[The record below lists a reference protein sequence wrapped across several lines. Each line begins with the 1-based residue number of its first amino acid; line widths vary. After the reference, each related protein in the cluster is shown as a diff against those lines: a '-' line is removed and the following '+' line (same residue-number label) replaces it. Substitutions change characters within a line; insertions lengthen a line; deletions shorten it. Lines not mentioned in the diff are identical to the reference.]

1 MAMKLH
7 QLGKSQKGQALV
19 ELAITLPL
27 LLLLLFGIIEFGR
40 VGHAY
45 LTLNYAAREGARLG
59 ITGAS
64 DNAILER
71 INQAASSL
79 QEEDLEISLTPPY
92 QQRHS
97 GTEFHVVLDYKL
109 ELYLPFPET
118 LITNPLPLQGRSI
131 MRME

>member
-19 ELAITLPL
+19 ELAIALPL

-59 ITGAS
+59 ITGTG
-64 DNAILER
+64 DNAIMER

-79 QEEDLEISLTPPY
+79 QEEDLEISLTPPL
-92 QQRHS
+92 QQRNS
-97 GTEFHVVLDYKL
+97 GTEFHVVLNYKL
-109 ELYLPFPET
+109 ELHLPFPET